1 MGIKHADFQSVGG
14 GMQLYPL
21 KVGRACLL
29 LLLASFVTFSEYTA
43 STSFCTHTV
52 GQTGSWTVTQT
63 HEKRAH
69 ETLKGGP
76 VSP

>member
-1 MGIKHADFQSVGG
+1 MTLN
-14 GMQLYPL
+14 QLVAGCSISPL

-29 LLLASFVTFSEYTA
+29 LLLAGFVRFSEYTA
-43 STSFCTHTV
+43 STSLCAHTV

-63 HEKRAH
+63 FEKRAH

-76 VSP
+76 VAP

>member
-1 MGIKHADFQSVGG
+1 MLTLNQLVAGCGISS
-14 GMQLYPL
+14 L

-29 LLLASFVTFSEYTA
+29 LLLASFGRFSKYTA

-52 GQTGSWTVTQT
+52 GRTGSWTVTQT

-76 VSP
+76 IAP